1 MSLHD
6 FLFGAF
12 IYLTAAAIAVPIAK
26 RIGLGSV
33 LGYLIA
39 GVLIGPYV
47 LGLTGGEDVLHFA
60 EFGVVM
66 MLFIIGLELQPRLLW
81 SMRSAIFGLGGI
93 QVALTAFFIFA
104 VGLSF
109 SLNWREALAIG
120 LVLSLSSTAIVL
132 QTLQE
137 RGVMRSEP
145 GQNAFSVLLFQDISV
160 IPMLALMP
168 LLTVP
173 DFWMGININEAD
185 TSHSMISHLPAWQ
198 RAPLVL
204 GALVAIIVAG
214 RYVLRPAF
222 RYIAESR
229 IREAFTAAALLIVV
243 AIALLMETVGL
254 SPALGTFVA
263 GVMLAD
269 SEYRAELEM
278 DIEPFKGLL
287 LGLFF
292 MSVGASVNFA
302 LIAKD
307 PLLIAA
313 LVVGLIVIKLFVLY
327 LLGRVF
333 RMQVNSAL
341 LFACFLA
348 QGSEFAFVLFSFAT
362 QNRVLS
368 QDLANELIA
377 VVAITM
383 ALTPLLLIAYDK
395 LMTRKLQAEQE
406 EPEYDEIDVGETP
419 AIIVG
424 YGRFGMTVG
433 RLLSA
438 NGIGFTVLEHDP
450 SQIELLRKFG
460 WSVYYG
466 DASRPDLL
474 HAAGAEEAKLLV
486 IALDDREQ
494 ILAIAETAQKHYPH
508 LKIFAR
514 AYDRRHAYEL
524 MNAGLEHVYRET
536 FGSSLDMGKDA
547 LQVLG
552 FRAYKAHRLV
562 LKFRSHDEQNLRD
575 TVKHMDD
582 EEALITESHKAQE
595 LAERLM
601 REDRQAAPDMDDT
614 DWRAPPPELR
624 ERG

>member
-1 MSLHD
+1 MTLHD

-12 IYLTAAAIAVPIAK
+12 IYLTAAAISVPVAK
-26 RIGLGSV
+26 RLGLGSV

-39 GVLIGPYV
+39 GILIGPYV
-47 LGLTGGEDVLHFA
+47 LGLTSGDDVLHFA

-66 MLFIIGLELQPRLLW
+66 MLFIIGLELRPSLLW
-81 SMRSAIFGLGGI
+81 MMRQSILGLGGM
-93 QVALTAFFIFA
+93 QVVLTAFFIFA
-104 VGLSF
+104 AGLSF
-109 SLNWREALAIG
+109 SLNWREALAVG
-120 LVLSLSSTAIVL
+120 LILSLSSTAIVL
-132 QTLQE
+132 QTLRE

-160 IPMLALMP
+160 IPMLAMLP

-173 DFWMGININEAD
+173 DFWMGININEANA
-185 TSHSMISHLPAWQ
+185 SHSMIDNLPAWQ

-204 GALVAIIVAG
+204 GALVSIIVAG

-269 SEYRAELEM
+269 SEYRVELEM

-302 LIAKD
+302 LIAAD
-307 PLLIAA
+307 PLLIAG

-333 RMQVNSAL
+333 RMQVNSSL
-341 LFACFLA
+341 MFACFLA

-362 QNRVLS
+362 QNVVLT
-368 QDLANELIA
+368 QELANKLIA
-377 VVAITM
+377 VVAVSM

-395 LMTRKLQAEQE
+395 LIARRLQAAPE
-406 EPEYDEIDVGETP
+406 EPEYDEIENGETP

-433 RLLSA
+433 RLLAA

-486 IALDDREQ
+486 IALDDRDQ
-494 ILAIAETAQKHYPH
+494 ILSVADAAQKHFPH

-514 AYDRRHAYEL
+514 AYDRRHAFEL
-524 MNAGLEHVYRET
+524 MNAGIENVYRET
-536 FGSSLDMGKDA
+536 FGTSLEMGKDA
-547 LQVLG
+547 LHALG
-552 FRAYKAHRLV
+552 FRAYKAHRLAQ
-562 LKFRSHDEQNLRD
+562 KFRTHDEQSLREMA
-575 TVKHMDD
+575 KLIDD
-582 EEALITESHKAQE
+582 EEALITETHKAQE

-601 REDRQAAPDMDDT
+601 REDRQSAPDMDDT
-614 DWRAPPPELR
+614 DWKAPPPELR

>member
-12 IYLTAAAIAVPIAK
+12 IYLTAAVIAVPVAK
-26 RIGLGSV
+26 RLGLGSV

-39 GVLIGPYV
+39 GILIGPYV

-66 MLFIIGLELQPRLLW
+66 MLFIIGLELRPKLLW
-81 SMRSAIFGLGGI
+81 SMRQSILGLGGL
-93 QVALTAFFIFA
+93 QVLLTAFFIFSA
-104 VGLSF
+104 ALSF

-120 LVLSLSSTAIVL
+120 LILSLSSTAIVL
-132 QTLQE
+132 QTLNE
-137 RGVMRSEP
+137 RRVMRSEP

-173 DFWMGININEAD
+173 DFWMGININEAEAD
-185 TSHSMISHLPAWQ
+185 HSLISNLPAWQ

-269 SEYRAELEM
+269 SEYRHELEM

-302 LIAKD
+302 LIASD
-307 PLLIAA
+307 PLLIAG
-313 LVVGLIVIKLFVLY
+313 LVVGLMLIKLFVLY

-362 QNRVLS
+362 QNVVIS
-368 QDLANELIA
+368 QELANQLIA
-377 VVAITM
+377 VVAVTM
-383 ALTPLLLIAYDK
+383 ALTPLVLIAYDK
-395 LMTRKLQAEQE
+395 TMARKLQAEQE
-406 EPEYDEIDVGETP
+406 EPEYDEIEIGETP

-438 NGIGFTVLEHDP
+438 NGIGFTVLENDP

-460 WSVYYG
+460 WQVYYG

-474 HAAGAEEAKLLV
+474 HAAGAEDAKLLV
-486 IALDDREQ
+486 IALDDRDQ
-494 ILAIAETAQKHYPH
+494 ILAVAEAAQKHYPH
-508 LKIFAR
+508 LKIFTR

-524 MNAGLEHVYRET
+524 MNAGLDNVYREM

-547 LQVLG
+547 LRALG
-552 FRAYKAHRLV
+552 FRAYKAHRLA
-562 LKFRSHDEQNLRD
+562 LKFRDHDEENLREM
-575 TVKHMDD
+575 VKHMDD
-582 EEALITESHKAQE
+582 EETLITETHKAHE

-614 DWRAPPPELR
+614 DWKAPPPELR

>member
-1 MSLHD
+1 MSSHD
-6 FLFGAF
+6 FLAGAF
-12 IYLTAAAIAVPIAK
+12 IYLTAAVIAVPVAK
-26 RIGLGSV
+26 RLGLGSV

-47 LGLTGGEDVLHFA
+47 LGLTSGDDVLHFA

-81 SMRSAIFGLGGI
+81 SMRTSIFGLGGF

-120 LVLSLSSTAIVL
+120 LILSLSSTAIVL
-132 QTLQE
+132 QTLRE

-160 IPMLALMP
+160 IPMLAIMP

-185 TSHSMISHLPAWQ
+185 TSQSMIDNLPAWQ

-302 LIAKD
+302 LIAND

-313 LVVGLIVIKLFVLY
+313 LVVGLIAIKLFVLY

-362 QNRVLS
+362 QSRVLS
-368 QDLANELIA
+368 QEMANQLIA

-383 ALTPLLLIAYDK
+383 ALTPLMLIAYDR
-395 LMTRKLQAEQE
+395 LVARKLQAEQD
-406 EPEYDEIDVGETP
+406 EPEYDEIEIGETP

-438 NGIGFTVLEHDP
+438 NGIGFKVLEHDP

-474 HAAGAEEAKLLV
+474 HAAGADEAKLLV

-494 ILAIAETAQKHYPH
+494 ILAVAEAAQKHYPH

-614 DWRAPPPELR
+614 DWKAPPPELR

>member
-1 MSLHD
+1 MTLHD

-12 IYLTAAAIAVPIAK
+12 IYLTAAAIAVPVAK
-26 RIGLGSV
+26 RLGLGSV

-39 GVLIGPYV
+39 GILIGPYV
-47 LGLTGGEDVLHFA
+47 LGLSSGDDVLHFA

-66 MLFIIGLELQPRLLW
+66 MLFIIGLELRPGLLW
-81 SMRSAIFGLGGI
+81 MMRESILGLGGM
-93 QVALTAFFIFA
+93 QVVLTAFFIFA
-104 VGLSF
+104 AGLSF
-109 SLNWREALAIG
+109 SLNWREALAVG
-120 LVLSLSSTAIVL
+120 LILSLSSTAIVL
-132 QTLQE
+132 QTLRE

-160 IPMLALMP
+160 IPMLAMLP

-173 DFWMGININEAD
+173 DFWMGININEANA
-185 TSHSMISHLPAWQ
+185 SHSMIDNLPAWQ

-204 GALVAIIVAG
+204 GALVSIIVAG

-269 SEYRAELEM
+269 SEYRVELEM

-302 LIAKD
+302 LIAAD
-307 PLLIAA
+307 PLLIAG
-313 LVVGLIVIKLFVLY
+313 LVVGLIVIKMFVLY

-333 RMQVNSAL
+333 RMQVNSSL
-341 LFACFLA
+341 MFACFLA

-362 QNRVLS
+362 QNVVLT
-368 QDLANELIA
+368 QELANKLIA
-377 VVAITM
+377 VVAVSM

-395 LMTRKLQAEQE
+395 LIAHKLQVTPE
-406 EPEYDEIDVGETP
+406 EPEYDEIENGETP

-433 RLLSA
+433 RLLAA

-474 HAAGAEEAKLLV
+474 HAAGAEEAKVLV
-486 IALDDREQ
+486 IALDDRDQ
-494 ILAIAETAQKHYPH
+494 ILSVADAAQKHYPH

-514 AYDRRHAYEL
+514 AYDRRHAFEL
-524 MNAGLEHVYRET
+524 MNAGIENVYRET
-536 FGSSLDMGKDA
+536 FGTSLEMGKDA
-547 LQVLG
+547 LHALG
-552 FRAYKAHRLV
+552 FRAYKAHRLAQ
-562 LKFRSHDEQNLRD
+562 KFRTHDEQSLREMA
-575 TVKHMDD
+575 KLIDD
-582 EEALITESHKAQE
+582 EEALITETHKAQE

-601 REDRQAAPDMDDT
+601 REDRQSAPDMDDT
-614 DWRAPPPELR
+614 DWKAPPPELR